1 MKLTPFIRSALYAE
15 TGAYTDRDAYVSDMA
30 LSSVWGDAED
40 AEVPMERLALL
51 GGIWDGTHC
60 TIPELIEKY
69 GLTQTGFAQYFNVP
83 LRTVQHWC
91 LGDRACPPYV
101 ANGSRDFSLE
111 QLIKKQAP
119 DGLPALIFITF
130 SFSS

>member
-15 TGAYTDRDAYVSDMA
+15 TGAYADRDAYVSDMA

-40 AEVPMERLALL
+40 EEIPAERLALL

-60 TIPELIEKY
+60 MIPELIEKY

-101 ANGSRDFSLE
+101 IAMAAEILAVNER
-111 QLIKKQAP
+111 
-119 DGLPALIFITF
+119 
-130 SFSS
+130 

>member
-1 MKLTPFIRSALYAE
+1 MPTEKLTPAIRAALYAE

-40 AEVPMERLALL
+40 EEIPAERLALL

-69 GLTQTGFAQYFNVP
+69 GLTQFLLTP
-83 LRTVQHWC
+83 LREGRQQ
-91 LGDRACPPYV
+91 
-101 ANGSRDFSLE
+101 FSTS
-111 QLIKKQAP
+111 P
-119 DGLPALIFITF
+119 
-130 SFSS
+130 S